1 MPNRQTASW
10 QMQKSKARE
19 VAANILARL
28 AAQAKEPKL
37 LPNG

>member
-1 MPNRQTASW
+1 MPNRHW

-28 AAQAKEPKL
+28 AAQAKEA
-37 LPNG
+37 NG